1 MDFGFP
7 AMLALLLLSGERDFL
22 LQTLLVCVVHEC
34 GHGIAMCLTGAGL
47 REVRFCGAGVQMRTG
62 TAVLS
67 RGRLLCIYLSGPAVN
82 LLCAA
87 LLRTLSPE
95 TAALHL
101 CMGVCNLLPFRVLD
115 GGAALRVF
123 TDGRWLC
130 IGCTALAI
138 LLTAGLML
146 AKITNP
152 FLYLLAVYLAA
163 AEWLT

>member
-1 MDFGFP
+1 
-7 AMLALLLLSGERDFL
+7 MLALLLLSGERDFL
-22 LQTLLVCVVHEC
+22 LQTLLVCIVHEC

-47 REVRFCGAGVQMRTG
+47 REVRLCGAGVQMYTG

-82 LLCAA
+82 LLCAG
-87 LLRTLSPE
+87 LFRTLAPE
-95 TAALHL
+95 TAVLHL

-123 TDGRWLC
+123 TDGRWLNAF
-130 IGCTALAI
+130 CTALAV
-138 LLTAGLML
+138 LLTAWLML
-146 AKITNP
+146 ARIANP

-163 AEWLT
+163 AEWVI